1 MIIKLIAHIVTSFV
15 GTVGFSALYN
25 VDKKYYLSC
34 GLTGTAGWLVYKIL
48 YGTYSMPMATFFG
61 VIIVTLLSRI
71 LAVYKK
77 CPITIFLASGIFPLY
92 PGATVYYTAFYLV
105 TDELV
110 LALDKGILAVKV
122 AFAIV
127 LAIVFVVSIPKEW
140 FMIKGRMKNKGGN

>member
-1 MIIKLIAHIVTSFV
+1 MIIELIAHSVTSFV

-25 VDKKYYLSC
+25 VDKKYYISC
-34 GLTGTAGWLVYKIL
+34 GLTGTAGWLIYKML
-48 YGTYSMPMATFFG
+48 YGTYSMAIATFFG
-61 VIIVTLLSRI
+61 VIVVTLLSRI

-105 TDELV
+105 TDDLV
-110 LALDKGILAVKV
+110 KALDKGILAVKV

-140 FMIKGRMKNKGGN
+140 FRFKIIKNKKGGK

>member
-1 MIIKLIAHIVTSFV
+1 MIDLIAHIIASFV
-15 GTVGFSALYN
+15 GTVGFSAMFN
-25 VDKKYYLSC
+25 VDKQYYLSC
-34 GLTGTAGWLVYKIL
+34 GLTGTAGWLVYQML

-61 VIIVTLLSRI
+61 VVVVTLLSRI

-105 TDELV
+105 TDNLIQ
-110 LALDKGILAVKV
+110 ALDKGILAIKV

-140 FMIKGRMKNKGGN
+140 FMIKSKMHKRREK

>member
-1 MIIKLIAHIVTSFV
+1 MIHLIAHIVTSFV
-15 GTVGFSALYN
+15 GTVGFSAMFN
-25 VDKKYYLSC
+25 VDKRYYLSC
-34 GLTGTAGWLVYKIL
+34 GLTGTAGWLVYKML
-48 YGTYSMPMATFFG
+48 YGAYSMPMATFFG
-61 VIIVTLLSRI
+61 VVVVTLLSRI

-105 TDELV
+105 MDDLMQ
-110 LALDKGILAVKV
+110 ALDKGILAIKI

-140 FMIKGRMKNKGGN
+140 FMIKDRINKRVVRK